1 MRIAQIRQ
9 SSLIEPHSAT
19 NEGHCAGTRRDL
31 GVARYDDS
39 HASEQGD

>member
-9 SSLIEPHSAT
+9 SSLIAPQSAT
-19 NEGHCAGTRRDL
+19 NEGHCAGSRRDL
-31 GVARYDDS
+31 GVVRYDNS